1 MSELD
6 GLDVRLLEPL
16 LREFVGHIGLA
27 DTMAI
32 VRRYG
37 GRQLYIGQD
46 GSPLQDLIGEQ
57 KAALIGRHYGGD
69 RPLIPKA
76 LRALRHLRDAQLRAR
91 LTARRGVR
99 QVALELGIGERRAW
113 QILSAGDAPGG
124 ADDEQAATNPNLR
137 LFD

>member
-1 MSELD
+1 MSQLD

-16 LREFVGHIGLA
+16 LRDFVDRIGLA

-46 GSPLQDLIGEQ
+46 GSPLQELIGEH

-91 LTARRGVR
+91 LTERRGVR

-113 QILSAGDAPGG
+113 QILSGNREPGDPTDGSGG
-124 ADDEQAATNPNLR
+124 TDPNGR